1 MTKVIGVRF
10 RTAGK
15 IYWFDPL
22 HFQVKRGDHVIVE
35 TARGVEYGTVVGAPR
50 EVEDGRVVPRDAD
63 LFCTTDYG
71 DSEGIYLDVYL
82 KWYEEDGKPV
92 IKTFA
97 TGKTLGETGSDMDRM
112 FLISSAITKAFHGE
126 HGTYAR
132 FQRLEDGTKA
142 EGAVLHLTLKEKRV
156 LMDALL
162 EQRTRQEEQMTGTEQ
177 LLRRMTGS
185 ITAYM
190 DEVGTRPLRMSTAD
204 RAVLAVRDGEL
215 YAFSSLAVRVTKP
228 EERDSLLVA
237 AAGRPGP
244 IGRRMA
250 KLMLGAKSPYPED
263 VWLDA
268 CRRAVDTG
276 DLQRVQMMLDR
287 TMDKADSPS
296 PSLPGE
302 VLRAG
307 HSAHCLVQR
316 RAAVAAVDVDGL
328 AVPLAQWVEHVVNQR
343 HQILPYLFRGG
354 IVYPPDACRLRAAQF
369 LDSEILHILLFF
381 IFFQLVPYR
390 GYQLLCVLL
399 GDAFHYARRNLRQFG
414 EAALAPLVML
424 EYRLHLDEHQRH
436 AQSHRDV
443 GQRVPREQQPQ
454 SVGDEAEKQQPPVLA
469 RLLHRVA
476 ELVAVQPLAELA
488 GGIDA
493 VPQVD
498 ENRHYH
504 QHPAQQRH
512 RYVGVEVRHIDALLY
527 SLEKIAHIITFFVL
541 FFNMPFLLLIFVV
554 WLVLD
559 ALAEW
564 GLLDATTL

>member
-1 MTKVIGVRF
+1 M
-10 RTAGK
+10 
-15 IYWFDPL
+15 
-22 HFQVKRGDHVIVE
+22 E
-35 TARGVEYGTVVGAPR
+35 TIELGGRASTEVYEELKHRLEGMGCLPDEYFLLDADW
-50 EVEDGRVVPRDAD
+50 EDGRTVPRNAG

-142 EGAVLHLTLKEKRV
+142 EGAVLHLTPKEKRV

-215 YAFSSLAVRVTKP
+215 YAFSSLAVQVTKP
-228 EERDSLLVA
+228 EERDSLLVV

-250 KLMLGAKSPYPED
+250 KLMLGAKSPYPEA

-276 DLQRVQMMLDR
+276 DLQRAQMMLDC
-287 TMDKADSPS
+287 TADKVGSPS

-302 VLRAG
+302 VLRYAYLQNPAMG
-307 HSAHCLVQR
+307 RDLIRWAPTEQAAAAPIGLLYDAARACDLYTLTNLVRKGLQPEGSAAPVLRPLIVRDSEWMAVELLRSVLRVRGDDYEALDACLR
-316 RAAVAAVDVDGL
+316 EHAPAAAETLLENGVELDGYL
-328 AVPLAQWVEHVVNQR
+328 EWTAKQNVPLDTQARELLETLRLQR
-343 HQILPYLFRGG
+343 
-354 IVYPPDACRLRAAQF
+354 
-369 LDSEILHILLFF
+369 
-381 IFFQLVPYR
+381 
-390 GYQLLCVLL
+390 
-399 GDAFHYARRNLRQFG
+399 
-414 EAALAPLVML
+414 
-424 EYRLHLDEHQRH
+424 
-436 AQSHRDV
+436 
-443 GQRVPREQQPQ
+443 GQ
-454 SVGDEAEKQQPPVLA
+454 
-469 RLLHRVA
+469 
-476 ELVAVQPLAELA
+476 
-488 GGIDA
+488 
-493 VPQVD
+493 
-498 ENRHYH
+498 
-504 QHPAQQRH
+504 AQQRN
-512 RYVGVEVRHIDALLY
+512 GGPELGGM
-527 SLEKIAHIITFFVL
+527 T
-541 FFNMPFLLLIFVV
+541 
-554 WLVLD
+554 
-559 ALAEW
+559 
-564 GLLDATTL
+564 GL